1 MAKRE
6 KKTPAA
12 PERKAAAGG
21 AAGAAPRAWSRA
33 DTRRALVVFGVALL
47 LRLVFF
53 FLNRHN
59 NPLFDYPIMDAKYH
73 LEWAQKILAGNFRG
87 DEVFFR
93 APLYPYFLALL
104 YKIGGAKIGF
114 VILCQHVM
122 GSLSAVLVYALAR
135 RFFAI
140 GASLAAG
147 LVAALYWPL
156 IYFEGDLLFET
167 LFVFLTLAFL
177 VTFAAAAGRRSSVWL
192 AASGAVLGLAAIT
205 RPPIL
210 VLIPVLPLAIRCSA
224 PPRGKAASAWR
235 EALRSTALVTAG
247 ALVFILPVTARN
259 YIVGRDLVGIASQG
273 GVNFYIGNNP
283 QSDGRTAIVPGTR
296 WDWWG
301 GYEDSIR
308 LAETA
313 MGRKLKPS
321 EVSDYYFRKGMEF
334 ILTDPAKSVPL
345 LAHKFYL
352 FWAAGERSNNK
363 YIYFFWHQSGMG
375 KVPLPGFWFV
385 GPLALLGG
393 VLLWPRRRELSL
405 LYLFVLAYTLAIV
418 AFFVNDR
425 FRVPVVPVLAV
436 FAGYAIVH
444 LCGAVRG
451 NKPALWKALPVLAV
465 CAAAVN
471 ADLLRFAEN
480 KIDEDALSHYTLGNA
495 YLSRGDTE
503 KAIAEYEEALDRYR
517 RYKRPGFLI
526 VARNVEYNLGRLY
539 WSKKNCAQ
547 AIPHLEKVGGS
558 DQYAVLALEMLA
570 ECCANEKR
578 YENAIEAY
586 SMILRAVPQNRK
598 AKLGLA
604 RAYRLS
610 GDLDRAGD
618 TLQEIV
624 ASAPRP
630 GGSAQQTPEALA
642 ESDAIR
648 AEVEALRKARGG
660 AR

>member
-1 MAKRE
+1 MMKSE
-6 KKTPAA
+6 KKRPSAGEDKRARRPAA
-12 PERKAAAGG
+12 AASPVWRRSDTRNATAVFG
-21 AAGAAPRAWSRA
+21 AAL
-33 DTRRALVVFGVALL
+33 LV
-47 LRLVFF
+47 RLVFF

-73 LEWAQKILAGNFRG
+73 LEWAQKILAGSFWG

-93 APLYPYFLALL
+93 APFYPYFLALL
-104 YKIGGAKIGF
+104 YKIGGAQIGF
-114 VILCQHVM
+114 AILCQHVM
-122 GSLSAVLVYALAR
+122 GSLSASLVYVLSR
-135 RFFAI
+135 RFFAG
-140 GASLAAG
+140 GAALAAG
-147 LVAALYWPL
+147 ILTALYWPL
-156 IYFEGDLLFET
+156 VYFEGDLLFET

-177 VTFAAAAGRRSSVWL
+177 VALVAAMEKKSPVLL
-192 AASGAVLGLAAIT
+192 AASGAVLGLAAVT

-210 VLIPVLPLAIRCSA
+210 VLIPALPLVFRFTSAGRGQAA
-224 PPRGKAASAWR
+224 PPKRRWI
-235 EALRSTALVTAG
+235 RSTALVVAG
-247 ALVFILPVTARN
+247 SLVVILPVTVRN
-259 YIVGRDLVGIASQG
+259 YVVGRDLVAIASQG

-308 LAETA
+308 QAETA

-334 ILTDPAKSVPL
+334 VLTEPVKSVPL
-345 LAHKFYL
+345 LANKLYL

-393 VLLWPRRRELSL
+393 FLLWPRRRELSL
-405 LYLFVLAYTLAIV
+405 LYLFVASYSLAIV

-436 FAGYAIVH
+436 FAGYSIVH
-444 LCGAVRG
+444 LWKAARED
-451 NKPALWKALPVLAV
+451 KPALWKALAVLAL
-465 CAAAVN
+465 CAVAIN
-471 ADLLRFAEN
+471 ADLFRFAEN
-480 KIDEDALSHYTLGNA
+480 KIEQDALSHYTLGNA
-495 YLSRGDTE
+495 YLNRGDTE

-517 RYKRPGFLI
+517 KYRRPGFLL
-526 VARNVEYNLGRLY
+526 VSRNVEYNLGRLY
-539 WSKKNCAQ
+539 WSRKSFAQ
-547 AIPHLEKVGGS
+547 AVPHLEKVGGS
-558 DQYAVLALEMLA
+558 DQYALLALEMLA
-570 ECCANEKR
+570 ECYTNEKR

-586 SMILRAVPQNRK
+586 TMILRAAPQHRK

-604 RAYRLS
+604 RACRLS
-610 GDLDRAGD
+610 GDLDRAGEI
-618 TLQEIV
+618 LQEIA
-624 ASAPRP
+624 ASLPRP
-630 GGSAQQTPEALA
+630 GERTAETPETIA
-642 ESDAIR
+642 EGDAIR

-660 AR
+660 AE

>member
-6 KKTPAA
+6 KTRPAA
-12 PERKAAAGG
+12 PTDKGAARAGG
-21 AAGAAPRAWSRA
+21 LRPRAWDRSDARNA
-33 DTRRALVVFGVALL
+33 LAVFGAALV
-47 LRLVFF
+47 LRLIFF

-73 LEWAQKILAGNFRG
+73 LEWAQKILAGNFWG

-93 APLYPYFLALL
+93 APFYPYLLALL

-122 GSLSAVLVYALAR
+122 GSVSAVLVYVLAR
-135 RFFAI
+135 RFFAC
-140 GASLAAG
+140 GVSLAAG
-147 LVAALYWPL
+147 LLTALYWPL

-167 LFVFLTLAFL
+167 LFVFLTLGFL
-177 VTFAAAAGRRSSVWL
+177 VTIVIAAERRSAVLL
-192 AASGAVLGLAAIT
+192 ALSGAVLGLAALT

-210 VLIPVLPLAIRCSA
+210 ILIPVLPFVLRSCAA
-224 PPRGKAASAWR
+224 GRGKAGAARR
-235 EALRSTALVTAG
+235 EWVRSTALVVAG
-247 ALVFILPVTARN
+247 ALLFIIPVTVRN
-259 YIVGRDLVGIASQG
+259 FVVGRDFVGIASQG

-308 LAETA
+308 LAESA

-321 EVSDYYFRKGMEF
+321 EVSDYYFRKGTEF
-334 ILTDPAKSVPL
+334 ILTDPAKAVPL
-345 LAHKFYL
+345 LAKKLYL

-393 VLLWPRRRELSL
+393 VLLWPRRRDLSL
-405 LYLFVLAYTLAIV
+405 LYLFVAAYTLAIV

-436 FAGYAIVH
+436 FAGYSIVY
-444 LCGAVRG
+444 LWNAARA
-451 NKPALWKALPVLAV
+451 NKSALWKALPVLAV
-465 CAAAVN
+465 CAIAVN
-471 ADLLRFAEN
+471 ADLLGFAEN
-480 KIDEDALSHYTLGNA
+480 KIEQDALSHYTLGNA
-495 YLSRGDTE
+495 HLNRGDTE
-503 KAIAEYEEALDRYR
+503 KAIAEYEDALERYR
-517 RYKRPGFLI
+517 KYKHAGFLL
-526 VARNVEYNLGRLY
+526 VSRNVEYNLGRLY
-539 WSKKNCAQ
+539 WSRKSCAQ

-558 DQYAVLALEMLA
+558 DQYALLALEMLA
-570 ECCANEKR
+570 ECYTNEKR
-578 YENAIEAY
+578 NENAIQAY
-586 SMILRAVPQNRK
+586 STILRAVPQHRK

-604 RAYRLS
+604 RAYRLA

-618 TLQEIV
+618 TLQELV
-624 ASAPRP
+624 ASSPRP
-630 GGSAQQTPEALA
+630 GGRAQETPEALA

-648 AEVEALRKARGG
+648 AEVEALRRARGG
-660 AR
+660 AE